1 MFHSISCESCMMIS
15 GSFFITSISYQTNH
29 ISMSYID
36 GMLEYNKEFVRNR
49 LYEEHQTS
57 KYPDKRWP
65 S

>member
-1 MFHSISCESCMMIS
+1 MMIS